1 MTSEKLRSLYSPDSP
16 SAIRRPA
23 RSMFRTVRHRAKC
36 RLERCGDSLRPRTNL
51 TCANQEKQ
59 PAMDYIII
67 SNCLSGLHLSAAAVN
82 FQPVQIHSAL
92 SLLIL
97 HKDSI
102 LPSPPTLT
110 PDRYSFSY
118 ISLSVYQ
125 LRPWRQF
132 QCCLMHCLVLDQP
145 RSDMTRNMPTTS

>member
-1 MTSEKLRSLYSPDSP
+1 
-16 SAIRRPA
+16 
-23 RSMFRTVRHRAKC
+23 MFRTVRHRAKC
-36 RLERCGDSLRPRTNL
+36 RLERCGVSRQRKAQPESPRANL

-92 SLLIL
+92 LLLIL

-132 QCCLMHCLVLDQP
+132 QCCFMHCLVLDQP